1 MTCRVPN
8 NTHSLTS
15 LICGCFLIPHSTE
28 RDFLYFPTF
37 YQLQL
42 NITVQRVCDRYDIR
56 SQNLQLL
63 LWVSQVRTELD
74 QISMRLQEDGLPPG
88 ASVEEQQRHLWQQL
102 LAKEATLES
111 ATQELQTV
119 RTQQASEMK
128 EVESY
133 VEHIRGMLEERECVT
148 SDYER
153 DNDHLRQQL
162 NQITHH
168 QEIQSKELAE
178 MLALEDLGEMSLS
191 SPSEQV
197 AYLLVERTTL
207 LERLEAAERRLESQS
222 LTVDQEHIR
231 NTMGEELRQQR
242 EDTKDNLTKCSTQS
256 PWKKLFGLRR
266 SGQSKH
272 NITPAHGEQI
282 SQERNER
289 QRLERDLEEASRR
302 LAMAHQDIRRL
313 TNELD
318 AAKNNNLDQNGS
330 ELQGTV
336 QEVENLR
343 KEVEKLKHCDM
354 MKLQRA
360 KEQNDTLDVENRALR
375 ERVRTLESENK
386 KLLDQLAINDA
397 DQHVVTKDDQKDK
410 CISSEQQNNLSG
422 SSTQDEDYIHKRC
435 HEAVEDRLIQ
445 MRDLQRQLQRL
456 RKDLEELGER
466 NEELEALLGEAQNA
480 SKGTRHR
487 HEGELEGLHRRIKA
501 LEAELKKQEVHE
513 IMLKNGEEVKT
524 TESYLQLHLRDSSQD
539 RLALLEA
546 RLTEEKDWRKQ
557 LEVDL
562 SAAQAALKKDKEALQ
577 IGERELK
584 KLRLDVKSLQTE
596 CQQGKT
602 LIKSLTQVKG
612 EKAVLEEKVAQ
623 MERAHSRLGNELE
636 RYKDSNRAQEDKK
649 QSRLQVDQLQVQAD
663 RLTAELSSLQTTHNA
678 LRDEMVSERLQTAE
692 LQAKLS
698 SSVQEKL
705 TAEGQ
710 RERLELEMQRLT
722 EQLEWHQEQLS
733 STKEALTSSQKP
745 EQHPAHIESRLSP
758 VERTKE
764 EWLDQLSCVK
774 QELNHLQTKLGEEQQ
789 LASQHQLALEAR
801 VKSQD
806 SVLSQKAEEA
816 KQMKQDLQRT
826 HSLFTSAERE
836 LRYEK
841 EKNTDLKRHNT
852 LLDQEKLK
860 LCAELNQVQ
869 TKLVQ
874 VEQSVRTQAA
884 ECERQQ
890 QKIREL
896 ELELAR
902 NSTNLSTT
910 TGLQEDL
917 QAERARLIAADRK
930 VLELQL
936 QLKSV
941 QHQLRVEE
949 ARAGESS
956 RLERDSRD
964 LSDALLALRAQQQ
977 EEHIT
982 RKLLEQRD
990 EELQQQV
997 RSLRLKEASMTR
1009 TNTELS
1015 HRAQQ
1020 LVTRLNILEAE
1031 LSKAREE
1038 ARDSQKSSHRLQEDM
1053 MASQLEC
1060 ERLQEELQ
1068 QVLLQLDAH
1077 GRKYNEKQSQHKI
1090 RLRKAKQEYLKETAQ
1105 RDRNI
1110 QKLENDLVMASSLSD
1125 KEKDRIHTVTEEN
1138 EKLLEEK
1145 RELLRKMSEA
1155 EEMGSK
1161 GMRTA
1166 STVQHRVNI
1175 LEVENR
1181 QLQDRILKLS
1191 NQVSSL
1197 ERALRNVQS
1206 SYSLENAKKALPSDS
1221 LCDSFLHTS
1230 TLSLTSGSCDPLE
1243 ILDAICRVKVS
1254 DRAAADGTRA
1264 SVSTHQ
1270 PSEQSYLNLTSPLVL
1285 PDTTGTEGSSYN
1297 SDRV

>member
-1 MTCRVPN
+1 MD
-8 NTHSLTS
+8 H
-15 LICGCFLIPHSTE
+15 E
-28 RDFLYFPTF
+28 
-37 YQLQL
+37 
-42 NITVQRVCDRYDIR
+42 
-56 SQNLQLL
+56 
-63 LWVSQVRTELD
+63 VRTELD

-102 LAKEATLES
+102 LATETTLES
-111 ATQELQTV
+111 ATRELQTV

-128 EVESY
+128 EVERY
-133 VEHIRGMLEERECVT
+133 VDHIRGIMEERECVT
-148 SDYER
+148 SIYER
-153 DNDHLRQQL
+153 DNDHLRQEL
-162 NQITHH
+162 NQIT
-168 QEIQSKELAE
+168 QRQDIQSKELAE
-178 MLALEDLGEMSLS
+178 MLALEDLGEISLS

-222 LTVDQEHIR
+222 LSVDQ
-231 NTMGEELRQQR
+231 
-242 EDTKDNLTKCSTQS
+242 CSSQS

-282 SQERNER
+282 SQEQNER

-302 LAMAHQDIRRL
+302 LEMAHQDIRRL
-313 TNELD
+313 TDDLD
-318 AAKNNNLDQNGS
+318 AAKNNNIDQNGS

-336 QEVENLR
+336 QELENLR
-343 KEVEKLKHCDM
+343 KEVDKLKHCDM
-354 MKLQRA
+354 KKLQRA
-360 KEQNDTLDVENRALR
+360 QEQNDTLDVENRALR
-375 ERVRTLESENK
+375 ERVHTFESENK

-397 DQHVVTKDDQKDK
+397 DQDVVTKDDQKDK
-410 CISSEQQNNLSG
+410 CTSSEQQNNLSG

-456 RKDLEELGER
+456 REDMDELGER
-466 NEELEALLGEAQNA
+466 NEELEALLGEAQND
-480 SKGTRHR
+480 SKRTRHR

-513 IMLKNGEEVKT
+513 RMSKNDEEVKT
-524 TESYLQLHLRDSSQD
+524 TESHLQLHLRDSSQE

-584 KLRLDVKSLQTE
+584 KLRLEVKSLQTE

-636 RYKDSNRAQEDKK
+636 RYKDSNRAQEDKR
-649 QSRLQVDQLQVQAD
+649 QSRLQVDQLQEQAD
-663 RLTAELSSLQTTHNA
+663 RLTAELGSLQTTHNA

-710 RERLELEMQRLT
+710 RERLELEMQHLT
-722 EQLEWHQEQLS
+722 EQLKWHQEQLS
-733 STKEALTSSQKP
+733 STKEALTVSQKP
-745 EQHPAHIESRLSP
+745 EQHPAHIESRLRP

-764 EWLDQLSCVK
+764 DQLSHVK
-774 QELNHLQTKLGEEQQ
+774 QELNHLQTKLKEERQ

-816 KQMKQDLQRT
+816 KQMKQDLQRN

-860 LCAELNQVQ
+860 LCAELKQVQ

-902 NSTNLSTT
+902 NSTNLCTT
-910 TGLQEDL
+910 TSLQKDL

-949 ARAGESS
+949 ARAGESG
-956 RLERDSRD
+956 RLERESRD

-977 EEHIT
+977 EEQIT

-997 RSLRLKEASMTR
+997 HSLRRREASMTL

-1015 HRAQQ
+1015 HRAQH

-1060 ERLQEELQ
+1060 DRLQKELQ
-1068 QVLLQLDAH
+1068 QVLLQLDAY

-1105 RDRNI
+1105 RDHII
-1110 QKLENDLVMASSLSD
+1110 QELQNNLAMASSLSH

-1138 EKLLEEK
+1138 EKLLAEK

-1191 NQVSSL
+1191 NQVGSL
-1197 ERALRNVQS
+1197 DRALRNVQS

-1221 LCDSFLHTS
+1221 LCHSFLHTS
-1230 TLSLTSGSCDPLE
+1230 TLSLTSGSRDPLE

-1254 DRAAADGTRA
+1254 DRVAADGTRA
-1264 SVSTHQ
+1264 SVSAHQ

-1285 PDTTGTEGSSYN
+1285 PDTTGTEGSSCN